1 MTWETMI
8 AFNLVLLASLASPG
22 PAMLYA
28 IKVTMSSG
36 RVAGMLSGLG
46 LGTMAA
52 LWTLAAFLGLEAVFE
67 LFPWAYTVLRI
78 AGALYL
84 MWIAV
89 HTWRHA
95 KKPIGAAPAPRARNF
110 AAGLLV
116 NVGNPK
122 SVLFAASVILVIFPK
137 DLSALEIG
145 LVVLNNWVLEVSFYM
160 LLATLLSG
168 NTARRSYLALKPVFD
183 RVAATLLGTFGLR
196 LLIER

>member
-36 RVAGMLSGLG
+36 RLAGFLSGLG

-67 LFPWAYTVLRI
+67 LFPWAYTALRI
-78 AGALYL
+78 GGALYL

-89 HTWRHA
+89 HTWRNA
-95 KKPIGAAPAPRARNF
+95 RAPVAVSYTHLTLPTI
-110 AAGLLV
+110 LLV
-116 NVGNPK
+116 
-122 SVLFAASVILVIFPK
+122 
-137 DLSALEIG
+137 
-145 LVVLNNWVLEVSFYM
+145 
-160 LLATLLSG
+160 
-168 NTARRSYLALKPVFD
+168 
-183 RVAATLLGTFGLR
+183 
-196 LLIER
+196 

>member
-36 RVAGMLSGLG
+36 RLAGYLAGLG

-67 LFPWAYTVLRI
+67 LFPWAYTALRI
-78 AGALYL
+78 GGALYL
-84 MWIAV
+84 MWIAL
-89 HTWRHA
+89 HIWRNA
-95 KKPIGAAPAPRARNF
+95 RAPIGDTPAPRARSF

-116 NVGNPK
+116 NLGNPK
-122 SVLFAASVILVIFPK
+122 SMLFAASVILVIFPK
-137 DLSALEIG
+137 DMSAAEIT
-145 LVVLNNWVLEVSFYM
+145 LVVLNNWALEVSFYAV
-160 LLATLLSG
+160 LATVLSG
-168 NTARRSYLALKPVFD
+168 TTARRGYLALKPIFD
-183 RVAATLLGTFGLR
+183 RIAATLLGAFGLR
-196 LLIER
+196 LILEK

>member
-36 RVAGMLSGLG
+36 RLAGFLSGLG

-52 LWTLAAFLGLEAVFE
+52 LCTLAAFLGLEAVFE
-67 LFPWAYTVLRI
+67 VFPWAYTALRI
-78 AGALYL
+78 GCALYL
-84 MWIAV
+84 MWIAI
-89 HTWRHA
+89 HTWRNAHA
-95 KKPIGAAPAPRARNF
+95 PVGQMPIVHARSF
-110 AAGLLV
+110 VAGLLV

-137 DLSALEIG
+137 DMSNIEIG
-145 LVVLNNWVLEVSFYM
+145 LVVLNNWLLEVTFYTI
-160 LLATLLSG
+160 LATVLSG
-168 NTARRSYLALKPVFD
+168 TTARRGYLALKPYFD
-183 RVAATLLGTFGLR
+183 RIAATLLGAFGLR
-196 LLIER
+196 LILEK